1 MSSCTHKVFMKL
13 HLPSKLLKKL
23 HCTSP
28 FQLNFLSRIL
38 HLGILELYVVSCLGH
53 FLLQPTVTLGKHML
67 FVLQLLKFLQINQF
81 SHSANGRD
89 KRDKPAQLPAAG
101 GQSQG
106 SHEYCIQW
114 GAQLGKKVLLDSMTV
129 FGSSHQLVGSS
140 RGQTRRTYHCH
151 SCHHTY
157 SQHMD

>member
-1 MSSCTHKVFMKL
+1 MKL

-23 HCTSP
+23 HRTSP

-38 HLGILELYVVSCLGH
+38 HSGILELYVVSCLGH
-53 FLLQPTVTLGKHML
+53 FLSQPTVTLGKHML
-67 FVLQLLKFLQINQF
+67 FVLQLLKLLQIIQ
-81 SHSANGRD
+81 SLSQWTRQRD
-89 KRDKPAQLPAAG
+89 RPAQLPSAG

-106 SHEYCIQW
+106 SHEHCIQW
-114 GAQLGKKVLLDSMTV
+114 GALLGKKVLLDSMTV

-151 SCHHTY
+151 SCHHIY
-157 SQHMD
+157 SQHMDWH

>member
-67 FVLQLLKFLQINQF
+67 FVLQLLKFLQVNQF

-89 KRDKPAQLPAAG
+89 KETNLPNCQLPVGNHRVATSIVFSG
-101 GQSQG
+101 ERSWERK
-106 SHEYCIQW
+106 SSLIQ
-114 GAQLGKKVLLDSMTV
+114 
-129 FGSSHQLVGSS
+129 
-140 RGQTRRTYHCH
+140 
-151 SCHHTY
+151 
-157 SQHMD
+157 